1 MFPDVG
7 VLGLVPEPWGG
18 LWMGRH
24 HLLTGLARYFHVVW
38 MDPAPEWRDAL
49 RGRAG
54 RPLAVPA
61 SPPRRAGFEVFRPG
75 PFRPRLYRPA
85 WLARAIERSRL
96 RAARERLGRRGA
108 GRVVLS
114 LWRPGFAPAL
124 DLVPHDV
131 SCYHVADE
139 YTFSSQ
145 DLPTPPDEAALLAR
159 ADQVVVHSEGLLEKK
174 GGVNPH
180 TALIPNGVDF
190 EAFATPAAEP
200 DDLRA
205 IPRPRIGYV
214 GHVKEQLDFALLAG
228 LARAR
233 PGWQFVFLGPVRDR
247 PDVRAALAPL
257 AALPNCHLLGPRPT
271 AALPGYVQA
280 LDVATMCYVE
290 DGYTRY
296 ISPLKLYEYL
306 ATGRPVVATPIRSLR
321 RLGSLIRL
329 ARGEAEWLAAFDAAL
344 SPQATAPEV
353 VANRRAAARAHDWRL
368 LSARLAGLICERL
381 GIDATSLIGL
391 PETPTLSALPGRPA

>member
-1 MFPDVG
+1 VTGPLFPDVG

-38 MDPAPEWRDAL
+38 MNPAAEWRDAL
-49 RGRAG
+49 RNRASQP
-54 RPLAVPA
+54 RAVPA
-61 SPPRRAGFEVFRPG
+61 PSPRRAGFEVYQPG

-85 WLARAIERSRL
+85 WLARALERGRL
-96 RAARERLGRRGA
+96 RAACERLGRRGA
-108 GRVVLS
+108 RRVVLS

-145 DLPTPPDEAALLAR
+145 DLPTPPEEAALLAR

-190 EAFATPAAEP
+190 DAFAAAAAEP

-214 GHVKEQLDFALLAG
+214 GHVKEQLDFALLAR

-257 AALPNCHLLGPRPT
+257 VALPNCHLLGARPT

-321 RLGSLIRL
+321 PLGGLIHL
-329 ARGEAEWLAAFDAAL
+329 ARGEAEWLEAL
-344 SPQATAPEV
+344 EASLAPEAMAAAAV
-353 VANRRAAARAHDWRL
+353 TARRAAARSHDWTVL
-368 LSARLAGLICERL
+368 AERLAGLLCARL
-381 GIDATSLIGL
+381 GPAYLDRL
-391 PETPTLSALPGRPA
+391 PRAARGGSA